1 MECLQNYT
9 RDAGIRI
16 QKLLLKHYVKAASE
30 AFLHEALIMHK
41 LRHEKLVRL
50 FAVCSKCEPIY
61 IITEL
66 MANGNLLNYLRSPI
80 GKILKLPVLIDIA
93 TQVKIF

>member
-1 MECLQNYT
+1 MT
-9 RDAGIRI
+9 
-16 QKLLLKHYVKAASE
+16 SE

-41 LRHEKLVRL
+41 LRHEKLVHL

-66 MANGNLLNYLRSPI
+66 MANEVRLEKFLNCL
-80 GKILKLPVLIDIA
+80 
-93 TQVKIF
+93 F